1 MSEDLTILYSELDKH
16 IQKEDHDSVLKTSER
31 ILSISNTDLTAQQ
44 SKIVSLIHT
53 LKYDEAINFI
63 KSSSL
68 QALFSLEFAYVL
80 LEKKHFSE
88 CLLFLDSLEKDKP
101 KEKQFLLLKAQVF
114 YKIGDYKKSFS
125 IIKSQFDKEEKETEG
140 TSSSIEDLTVNYL
153 SSYLLSQSLEDI
165 NFIVKKL
172 NSWES
177 YFNYC
182 LILLNKGKFN
192 ESLETLLQMETFSE
206 KDEYNKM
213 KEKNLKFV
221 LIQSIF
227 NGFDMNK
234 TTVLHE
240 EYNCLLKDSS
250 QSLKNMQPYFYN
262 NFLHSKKEKEN
273 LYETIKKLDG
283 FAKNE
288 TLTRE
293 ERFILLINKIILL
306 IRSNKFHEAQREF
319 KILTD
324 NHSESINDIKYVLVK
339 CYLTLKCE
347 KLDVFER
354 LCEEDYKTFP
364 DVQLILLQNS
374 LSNLSFKTQDDF
386 QKKVISFV
394 KTHFSYCVNMQ
405 FISFFVNFYESRHLK
420 TFQKEFIEIF
430 KSVNTI
436 KSTFS
441 KENLSEKKGLL
452 ALLGRLLYRSGLF
465 EESLSFFLAVE
476 EIDQFDYENK
486 YWIINLTCHFDLE
499 KAKIMRKTIEET
511 QINTSEDYVNELV
524 NEIFTRNKKEKVVKA
539 KEDKKKKK
547 KKVRFPKNFD
557 VKNAL
562 PDPERWVP
570 RNQRKK
576 FKHVKKNKL
585 AYQGASADNSSTVNT
600 FKK

>member
-1 MSEDLTILYSELDKH
+1 MSEEITILYSELDKH
-16 IQKEDHDSVLKTSER
+16 IQKEDHDSVLKTSDK
-31 ILSISNTDLTAQQ
+31 ILSISSTDSTAQQ

-68 QALFSLEFAYVL
+68 QTVFSLEFAYAL

-88 CLLFLDSLEKDKP
+88 CLLFLDSLHKDK
-101 KEKQFLLLKAQVF
+101 ENQFNLLKAQVF
-114 YKIGDYKKSFS
+114 YKMGDYKKSFT
-125 IIKSQFDKEEKETEG
+125 IIKSEFEKEKEES
-140 TSSSIEDLTVNYL
+140 SSSIEDLIVNYL
-153 SSYLLSQSLEDI
+153 SSYLLSQSSEDI
-165 NFIVKKL
+165 NFIIKKI
-172 NSWES
+172 NTWES

-234 TTVLHE
+234 TTVLQE
-240 EYNCLLKDSS
+240 EYNSLLKDSS

-293 ERFILLINKIILL
+293 ERFILQLNKIILL

-324 NHSESINDIKYVLVK
+324 NHSESINDIKYILVK

-347 KLDVFER
+347 KLEVFEG
-354 LCEEDYKTFP
+354 LCQVEYKTFP
-364 DVQLILLQNS
+364 DVQLIQLQNS
-374 LSNLSFKTQDDF
+374 LSSLTFKTQDDF
-386 QKKVISFV
+386 QKKIISFV
-394 KTHFSYCVNMQ
+394 KTHFSYCVNIQ

-420 TFQKEFIEIF
+420 TYQKEFIEIF
-430 KSVNTI
+430 KSVDTI

-441 KENLSEKKGLL
+441 KENLSEKKNLL
-452 ALLGRLLYRSGLF
+452 SLLGRLLYRSGQF

-486 YWIINLTCHFDLE
+486 YWIINLTCHFDLD
-499 KAKIMRKTIEET
+499 KAKMMRKGIEEA
-511 QINTSEDYVNELV
+511 QINTNEDYVNELL
-524 NEIFTRNKKEKVVKA
+524 NDIFTRNKKEKVVKA

-547 KKVRFPKNFD
+547 KKIRFPKNFD
-557 VKNAL
+557 IKNAL

-570 RNQRKK
+570 RSQRKK

>member
-1 MSEDLTILYSELDKH
+1 MSEEITILYSELDKH
-16 IQKEDHDSVLKTSER
+16 IQKEDHDSVLKTSDK
-31 ILSISNTDLTAQQ
+31 ILSISSTDSTAQQ

-68 QALFSLEFAYVL
+68 QTVFSLEFAYAL

-88 CLLFLDSLEKDKP
+88 CLIFLDSLHKDK
-101 KEKQFLLLKAQVF
+101 ENQFNLLKAQVF
-114 YKIGDYKKSFS
+114 YKMGDYKKSFT
-125 IIKSQFDKEEKETEG
+125 IIKSEFEKEKEES
-140 TSSSIEDLTVNYL
+140 SSSIEDLIVNYL
-153 SSYLLSQSLEDI
+153 SSYLLSQSSEDI
-165 NFIVKKL
+165 NFIIKKI
-172 NSWES
+172 NTWES

-234 TTVLHE
+234 TTVLQE
-240 EYNCLLKDSS
+240 EYNSLLKDSS

-293 ERFILLINKIILL
+293 ERFILQLNKIILL

-324 NHSESINDIKYVLVK
+324 NHSESINDIKYILVK

-347 KLDVFER
+347 KLEVFEG
-354 LCEEDYKTFP
+354 LCQVEYKTFP
-364 DVQLILLQNS
+364 DVQLIQLQNS
-374 LSNLSFKTQDDF
+374 LSSLTFKTQDDF
-386 QKKVISFV
+386 QKKIISFV
-394 KTHFSYCVNMQ
+394 KTHFSYCVNIQ

-420 TFQKEFIEIF
+420 TYQKEFIEIF
-430 KSVNTI
+430 KSVDTI

-441 KENLSEKKGLL
+441 KENLSEKKNLL
-452 ALLGRLLYRSGLF
+452 SLLGRLLYRSGQF

-486 YWIINLTCHFDLE
+486 YWIINLTCHFDLD
-499 KAKIMRKTIEET
+499 KAKMMRKGIEEA
-511 QINTSEDYVNELV
+511 QINTNEDYVNELL
-524 NEIFTRNKKEKVVKA
+524 NDIFTRNKKEKVVKA

-547 KKVRFPKNFD
+547 KKIRFPKNFD
-557 VKNAL
+557 IKNAL

-570 RNQRKK
+570 RSQRKK

>member
-1 MSEDLTILYSELDKH
+1 MSEEITILYSELDKH
-16 IQKEDHDSVLKTSER
+16 IQKEDHDSVLKTSDK
-31 ILSISNTDLTAQQ
+31 ILSISSTDSTAQQ

-68 QALFSLEFAYVL
+68 QTVFSLEFAYAL

-88 CLLFLDSLEKDKP
+88 CLLFLDSLHKDK
-101 KEKQFLLLKAQVF
+101 ENQFNLLKAQVF
-114 YKIGDYKKSFS
+114 YKMGDYKKSFT
-125 IIKSQFDKEEKETEG
+125 IIKSEFEKEKEES
-140 TSSSIEDLTVNYL
+140 SSSIEDLIVNYL
-153 SSYLLSQSLEDI
+153 SSYLLSQSSEDI
-165 NFIVKKL
+165 NFIIKKI
-172 NSWES
+172 NTWES

-234 TTVLHE
+234 TTVLQE
-240 EYNCLLKDSS
+240 EYNSLLKDSS

-293 ERFILLINKIILL
+293 ERFILQLNKIILL

-324 NHSESINDIKYVLVK
+324 NHSESINDIKYILVK

-347 KLDVFER
+347 KLEVFEG
-354 LCEEDYKTFP
+354 LCQVEYKSFP
-364 DVQLILLQNS
+364 DVQLIQLQNS
-374 LSNLSFKTQDDF
+374 LSSLTFKTQDDF
-386 QKKVISFV
+386 QKKIISFV
-394 KTHFSYCVNMQ
+394 KTHFSYCVNIQ

-420 TFQKEFIEIF
+420 TYQKEFIEIF
-430 KSVNTI
+430 KSVDTI

-441 KENLSEKKGLL
+441 KENLSEKKNLL
-452 ALLGRLLYRSGLF
+452 SLLGRLLYRSGQF

-486 YWIINLTCHFDLE
+486 YWIINLTCHFDLD
-499 KAKIMRKTIEET
+499 KAKMMRKGIEEA
-511 QINTSEDYVNELV
+511 QINTNEDYVNELL
-524 NEIFTRNKKEKVVKA
+524 NDIFTRNKKEKVVKA

-547 KKVRFPKNFD
+547 KKIRFPKNFD
-557 VKNAL
+557 IKNAL

-570 RNQRKK
+570 RSQRKK